1 MDLWSEMRT
10 AMVVARCGTVRAA
23 AEELGIH
30 RATVS
35 RHIDVLEQHLGTKL
49 FLRHK
54 NGYTPT
60 KDGEA
65 LMSVA
70 ETADDLIAS
79 FVEETNVEKHGL
91 RGVLSISAI
100 GRVFFMFAHAFKSFQ
115 EKHPNVTLR
124 LNAESRNAN
133 LELGEAD
140 IAIRSG
146 WKSDDPDHVVLP
158 LREFSLGLAGHQ
170 DYFEKYGKPRS
181 YDELS
186 THKFVAVQFPDRTFD
201 VVELFGIPEKNI
213 SVITNDPTA
222 ILESVNMGMGLGM
235 IAHFDMEHMSDVEEI
250 LPQTK
255 PFAVPLWIVT
265 HVDLHRTRLVQAFVQ
280 HIRKYAE
287 TGFEYRPSLSADPKI
302 MDQTFRRIRG

>member
-1 MDLWSEMRT
+1 
-10 AMVVARCGTVRAA
+10 MVVARCGTVRAA
-23 AEELGIH
+23 SEELGIH

-35 RHIDVLEQHLGTKL
+35 RHIDVLEDHLGTKL

-100 GRVFFMFAHAFKSFQ
+100 GRVFFMFAPAFKTFQ
-115 EKHPNVTLR
+115 EKHPGVTLR
-124 LNAESRNAN
+124 LNAESRNAK

-146 WKSDDPDHVVLP
+146 RKSDDPDHVVLP
-158 LREFSLGLAGHQ
+158 LRDFSLGLAGHK
-170 DYFEKYGKPRS
+170 DYLARHGTPTARE
-181 YDELS
+181 ELNE
-186 THKFVAVQFPDRTFD
+186 HRFVAVQFPDQSFD
-201 VVELFGIPEKNI
+201 IVELFGVSEKTI

-222 ILESVNMGMGLGM
+222 MLESVNMGMGLGM
-235 IAHFDMEHMSDVEEI
+235 VAHVDMELMPDIKEV
-250 LPQTK
+250 LPQST

-280 HIRKYAE
+280 HIRQFAE
-287 TGFEYRPSLSADPKI
+287 TGFEYRPSLSADPKAV
-302 MDQTFRRIRG
+302 DRTFNRVRE